1 MFVWLPQQMWIFQN
15 RYKKGNL
22 ERIYFIGWILAASID
37 LLVLYLCT
45 DIIEIYYLYSQIIW
59 FCISFIFAFLFQ
71 KYITFSNST
80 NQFLREGLLFFLF
93 QIIGLWINLLILQAS
108 VEIIWLHYLLWSIIA
123 KWVVFLRNF
132 SMNNIFNFKLDA
144 Q

>member
-1 MFVWLPQQMWIFQN
+1 MQNILQILNNKEFQKKI
-15 RYKKGNL
+15 YK
-22 ERIYFIGWILAASID
+22 YFIGGVLAASID

-45 DIIEIYYLYSQIIW
+45 DIIGIYYLYSQIIW

>member
-1 MFVWLPQQMWIFQN
+1 MQYFLNILNKKEFQKKF
-15 RYKKGNL
+15 YK
-22 ERIYFIGWILAASID
+22 YFIGWILAASID

-45 DIIEIYYLYSQIIW
+45 DILGIYYLYSQILS

-71 KYITFSNST
+71 KYITFSNSS

-93 QIIGLWINLLILQAS
+93 QIIGLWINLIILQAS
-108 VEIIWLHYLLWSIIA
+108 VEIVWLHYLLWSIIA

-132 SMNNIFNFKLDA
+132 SMNNVFNFKLDSK
-144 Q
+144 

>member
-1 MFVWLPQQMWIFQN
+1 MQNIIHILNNKEFQKKI
-15 RYKKGNL
+15 YK
-22 ERIYFIGWILAASID
+22 YFIGWILAASID